1 MNFNKLLQFINK
13 KKVNNNF
20 KILYLI
26 ILALFIFFLSYFYS
40 LEPDVEARDFLPK
53 ETSFYYEWV
62 DVNKNIHID
71 FFDNNIP
78 NNKKNNIFK
87 IIDNKKNKVES
98 IVWFKV
104 DNEDNFLIKF
114 SKKLKKSFL
123 KDIRLNNPNY
133 FFKIKQKYILYITE
147 EEEFLNIL
155 PNYLVEDFIFN
166 SQMSS
171 INIYWKETA
180 PDFLKQLVEWINPIL
195 NNKKDKDLFLSIN
208 NNSINLFYKKE
219 NNKKDID
226 WSSSKIINNFDSLI
240 FIKNIEKDKNILN
253 NLLISIYNNFPH
265 HVLPLKN
272 ILHDIVLLQKNN
284 DYLLIGISDWKLIA
298 NKLIEEIKLIE
309 VDNIL
314 PDGTKYIELK
324 QLDKT
329 NIIEHNY
336 LNTRYWQIDNNF
348 GLNFNKFYYL
358 SNNKDIIKDLIKSNI
373 KISDVIYP
381 CLKEN
386 NIKINNLLYL
396 NVDKVKNEVIKEY
409 LENNNLKFINLIH
422 YNNYVTEGLKLCF

>member
-1 MNFNKLLQFINK
+1 
-13 KKVNNNF
+13 
-20 KILYLI
+20 
-26 ILALFIFFLSYFYS
+26 
-40 LEPDVEARDFLPK
+40 
-53 ETSFYYEWV
+53 
-62 DVNKNIHID
+62 
-71 FFDNNIP
+71 
-78 NNKKNNIFK
+78 NNIFK
-87 IIDNKKNKVES
+87 IVDNKKNKVES

-133 FFKIKQKYILYITE
+133 FFKIKQNYILYITE

-284 DYLLIGISDWKLIA
+284 
-298 NKLIEEIKLIE
+298 
-309 VDNIL
+309 
-314 PDGTKYIELK
+314 
-324 QLDKT
+324 
-329 NIIEHNY
+329 
-336 LNTRYWQIDNNF
+336 
-348 GLNFNKFYYL
+348 
-358 SNNKDIIKDLIKSNI
+358 
-373 KISDVIYP
+373 
-381 CLKEN
+381 
-386 NIKINNLLYL
+386 
-396 NVDKVKNEVIKEY
+396 
-409 LENNNLKFINLIH
+409 
-422 YNNYVTEGLKLCF
+422 